1 MKDQELLNRC
11 ELACQGFRAKGSEA
25 AVFSAKDKDFFLPFS
40 VKTAGCFP
48 SS

>member
-25 AVFSAKDKDFFLPFS
+25 AVFSAKDKDFFSPLLCKNSRLFS
-40 VKTAGCFP
+40 
-48 SS
+48 